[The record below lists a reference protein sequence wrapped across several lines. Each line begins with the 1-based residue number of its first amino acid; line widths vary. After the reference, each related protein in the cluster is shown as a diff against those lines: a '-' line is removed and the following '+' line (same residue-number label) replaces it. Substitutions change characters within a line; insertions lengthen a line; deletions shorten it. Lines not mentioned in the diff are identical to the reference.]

1 MDDYI
6 IFMADV
12 IDSAKKDN
20 ICTADELK
28 QLVVA
33 LNRNNANCILSP
45 LTITLGDEFQG
56 VAHDLKSAVDLLLCS
71 EQWLLMNKASINLR
85 YVVFEGTID
94 TPINTESS
102 YGMLGSGLTEA
113 RKMLSRKNKD
123 RKIAEF
129 VLHDERKSRL
139 LNKAARAMFG
149 YRDLPARNKH
159 SAILG
164 DLLFSDLSDKE
175 VAEKNGKSPSEIW
188 KYRRNWYVESWSSAI
203 DILKE
208 DLYS

>member
-12 IDSAKKDN
+12 IDSASKDN
-20 ICTADELK
+20 VSTANELK
-28 QLVVA
+28 QLVEA
-33 LNRNNANCILSP
+33 LNSEYAASILSP

-56 VAHDLKSAVDLLLCS
+56 VIKDVESAVDLLLFS
-71 EQWLLMNKASINLR
+71 EQWLLMNKATIDLR
-85 YVVFEGTID
+85 YVVFEGVIE
-94 TPINTESS
+94 TPINTETS

-113 RKMLSRKNKD
+113 RKLLSRKTKD

-129 VLHDERKSRL
+129 VLNDERKSRL
-139 LNKAARAMFG
+139 LNKVTKAMLGF
-149 YRDLPARNKH
+149 RDLPARYKN
-159 SAILG
+159 SEILG
-164 DLLFSDLSDKE
+164 DLLFSELSDKE

-188 KYRRNWYVESWSSAI
+188 KYRKNWYVESWTSAI